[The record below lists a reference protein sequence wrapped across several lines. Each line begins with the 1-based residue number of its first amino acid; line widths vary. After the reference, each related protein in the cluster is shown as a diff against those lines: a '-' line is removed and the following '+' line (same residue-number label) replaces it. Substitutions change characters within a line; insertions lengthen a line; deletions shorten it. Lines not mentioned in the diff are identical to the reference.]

1 MVLTYDAYTQTLD
14 TQEEKESDLA
24 ELKNQ
29 VNRLTAMI
37 GNLIMEKG
45 AKIEQPSETDVET
58 YSTISR
64 I

>member
-29 VNRLTAMI
+29 VNRLTAMT
-37 GNLIMEKG
+37 N
-45 AKIEQPSETDVET
+45 
-58 YSTISR
+58 
-64 I
+64 